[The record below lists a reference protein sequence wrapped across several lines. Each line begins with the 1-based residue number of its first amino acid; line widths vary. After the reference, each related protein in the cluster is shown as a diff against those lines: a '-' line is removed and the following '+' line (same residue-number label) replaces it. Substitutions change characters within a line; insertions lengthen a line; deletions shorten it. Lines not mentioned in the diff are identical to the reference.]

1 MSSSGTHHVFS
12 YKGFLVRAFEQEPQ
26 RWFAEVRK
34 TNGAWVVVSG
44 ERRETITTS
53 APSRSFNAAIDF
65 AIDAID
71 SGAMK

>member
-1 MSSSGTHHVFS
+1 MPPGTHHTFS
-12 YKGFLVRAFEQEPQ
+12 YKGFLIRAFEQSPQ
-26 RWFAEVRK
+26 CWFAEVRK
-34 TNGAWVVVSG
+34 SDGAWVIVAE

-53 APSRSFNAAIDF
+53 APCHSFNAAVDF